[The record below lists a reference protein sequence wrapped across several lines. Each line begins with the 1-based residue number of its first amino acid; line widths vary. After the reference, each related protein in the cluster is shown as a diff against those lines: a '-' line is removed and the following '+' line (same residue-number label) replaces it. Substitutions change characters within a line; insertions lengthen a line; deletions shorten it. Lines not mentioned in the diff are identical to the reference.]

1 MRDRESRSMSDMFE
15 EQRAKMAML
24 GHGVRERS
32 NNFGKQ
38 REGERKD
45 CECLS

>member
-1 MRDRESRSMSDMFE
+1 MSDMFE

-38 REGERKD
+38 KEWEWKD
-45 CECLS
+45 YKCFS

>member
-1 MRDRESRSMSDMFE
+1 MKSE
-15 EQRAKMAML
+15 EGRAKMAML